1 MKAMATDRKIEMMMV
16 SALSVL
22 SMPNPASDDESNA
35 VMNEA
40 PSNSNTIETVVDV
53 GKPNELK
60 RSSRNT
66 SLITT
71 AR

>member
-1 MKAMATDRKIEMMMV
+1 MATERNIEMMIV
-16 SALSVL
+16 IALSVF
-22 SMPNPASDDESNA
+22 SIPNPWPDDESKA
-35 VMNEA
+35 VMNDA
-40 PSNSNTIETVVDV
+40 PSSSNTIDTVVDV